1 MNTPNKNTPWR
12 EPWGA
17 DERKKHTIDISKL
30 YQPLENINVPDC
42 LTDPEKTVYPKLFNH
57 LFNDG
62 MTPLEAE
69 VLLLRVFL
77 KSRQEEKANFKPMA
91 ALGDTE
97 FKECAAKVRNENK
110 GMRFSLPEHLS
121 AENNAVFEHCFLA
134 AILSGADP
142 GPITTEMFTIPKRR
156 LIFEAMVQLRQI
168 KALGAETLTALLRN
182 TGKLDRCG
190 GEAYIRELAALTLAE
205 HNAEYNVRAILWSF
219 IKRRVA
225 A

>member
-1 MNTPNKNTPWR
+1 
-12 EPWGA
+12 
-17 DERKKHTIDISKL
+17 
-30 YQPLENINVPDC
+30 
-42 LTDPEKTVYPKLFNH
+42 
-57 LFNDG
+57 

-69 VLLLRVFL
+69 VLLLKAFL
-77 KSRQEEKANFKPMA
+77 LSRQEEKANFKPMA

-97 FKECAAKVRNENK
+97 FKERAVKIRNENK
-110 GMRFSLPEHLS
+110 GMRFSLPEHLA

-134 AILSGADP
+134 AVLSRADP
-142 GPITTEMFTIPKRR
+142 EPVRPEMFTIPKRR

-190 GEAYIRELAALTLAE
+190 GEAYIRELSKLTLAT
-205 HNAEYNVRAILWSF
+205 HNVEYNARAILWSF
-219 IKRRVA
+219 IKRRTA